1 MLKRNDNYILSQIA
15 DEYVL
20 TAAQSVKKLPCKVT
34 MSETGAMIWNLLES
48 HKTLDQLVTAVTGE
62 YDVAREIA
70 EKDIRDFLLQMGRL
84 ELLTVS

>member
-1 MLKRNDNYILSQIA
+1 MKRNDNYILCQIE

-20 TAAQSVKKLPCKVT
+20 NATQSAKKLPCKVT
-34 MSETGAMIWNLLES
+34 MSESGAMIWNLLKS

-70 EKDIRDFLLQMGRL
+70 EKDIRDFLVQMGRL